1 MTPSEQCAPVTSN
14 IPLSGSASL
23 AASFAA
29 SFAASLGMLRA
40 AAVALICLVSAA
52 PLWAVPP
59 IIDNPAE
66 PAQGRREVKMVELWR
81 AGGEDDEIFFGN
93 ISAVRS
99 DEEGKIY
106 LLDSQLSEV
115 HVYSPEGEHLRVLG
129 REGEGP
135 GEFQGSNDIFVDSD
149 GTVCVLQGFPGKIV
163 KIAPDGTPAGQ
174 LQYGSGGGGGGAQ
187 QGQFGVLVRGLAN
200 GQKMV
205 LAGIRMT
212 FGGGAQSTQT
222 YFLDRCDE
230 QAVQQNALLEKIHV
244 IDYSDFALD
253 DAQMDFIWSRMA
265 IGPDG
270 RVYAAPAREEYAIQV
285 FGADSMPERI
295 IKRQYT
301 SLERSAEQKDIQR
314 KIIEGVGANYPVPP
328 KRISVED
335 NAPDISGLWVDE
347 KNQLWVTSSRG
358 TVDQPPG
365 TFATIDVFSPGGEF
379 SQQVALQGPGD
390 PEFDALYFV
399 GQDRVV
405 VVTDALSAFLSQM
418 AVSAD
423 EATEEAEPLE
433 VICSQLQ

>member
-1 MTPSEQCAPVTSN
+1 MTPSEQCASATSN
-14 IPLSGSASL
+14 TPLPGSASL
-23 AASFAA
+23 AASFGM
-29 SFAASLGMLRA
+29 SLGMLRA

-59 IIDNPAE
+59 IVDNPAE

-93 ISAVRS
+93 IAAVQS
-99 DEEGKIY
+99 DAEGKIY

-115 HVYSPEGEHLRVLG
+115 HVYSPEGEHLSVLG

-135 GEFQGSNDIFVDSD
+135 GEFQGANDIFVDSG
-149 GTVCVLQGFPGKIV
+149 GTVCVLQGFPGKII

-174 LQYGSGGGGGGAQ
+174 LQYGGGGAGAQ
-187 QGQFGVLVRGLAN
+187 QGQFGVLVRGLAD
-200 GQKMV
+200 GQKIV

-230 QAVQQNALLEKIHV
+230 QAVQQSALLEKIHV

-253 DAQMDFIWSRMA
+253 DAQMDFIWTRMA

-285 FGADSMPERI
+285 FGTDSKPERI

-314 KIIEGVGANYPVPP
+314 KIIEGVGANYPAPP
-328 KRISVED
+328 KRITVED

-358 TVDQPPG
+358 TVDQPAG

-390 PEFDALYFV
+390 PEFDALYYV
-399 GQDRVV
+399 GQGRVV
-405 VVTDALSAFLSQM
+405 VVIGALGAFLSQM

-423 EATEEAEPLE
+423 ESTEEVEPLE
-433 VICSQLQ
+433 VVCYQLQ

>member
-1 MTPSEQCAPVTSN
+1 MTPSEQCAPVTSATSR
-14 IPLSGSASL
+14 PGSASL
-23 AASFAA
+23 AAS
-29 SFAASLGMLRA
+29 LGLLRA
-40 AAVALICLVSAA
+40 TAIALICMVSAA

-59 IIDNPAE
+59 VIDNPAE

-99 DEEGKIY
+99 DAKGKIY

-115 HVYSPEGEHLRVLG
+115 HVYSPEGEHLSILG

-135 GEFQGSNDIFVDSD
+135 GEFQGANDMFVDPG

-174 LQYGSGGGGGGAQ
+174 LQYGGGAGAQ
-187 QGQFGVLVRGLAN
+187 QGLFGVLVRGLADD
-200 GQKMV
+200 QKMV

-230 QAVQQNALLEKIHV
+230 QAVQQSALLEKVHV

-285 FGADSMPERI
+285 FGTDSMPERI

-314 KIIEGVGANYPVPP
+314 KIIEGVGANYPTPP
-328 KRISVED
+328 KRITIED

-358 TVDQPPG
+358 TVDQPAG

-379 SQQVALQGPGD
+379 SEQVTLQGPGD
-390 PEFDALYFV
+390 PEFDALYYV

-405 VVTDALSAFLSQM
+405 VVTDALGAFLSQM

-433 VICSQLQ
+433 VICYQLR